1 MADPHHLQRFV
12 DAQADGYAAALAEL
26 QAGRKTSH
34 WMWFVFPQLGGLG
47 RSSTAQLYAIAD
59 LAEARAY
66 LAHPLLGARLEACA
80 RALLGWPE
88 RTAWQILG
96 SPDDLKLRSSMTL
109 FAQAAPDNPLFD
121 FDNVIVTPHSAGS
134 SSRSRVAALVQVGQE
149 TARILRGTLP
159 MSLVNPEVR
168 HKIAERPMGL
178 NPSTQ

>member
-1 MADPHHLQRFV
+1 MRNSMADPHHLQRFV

-109 FAQAAPDNPLFD
+109 FALAAPHNPLFSEVLD
-121 FDNVIVTPHSAGS
+121 VFCGGEPDARTLQLLGLAEGSATDRM
-134 SSRSRVAALVQVGQE
+134 RSLPSWPAA
-149 TARILRGTLP
+149 R
-159 MSLVNPEVR
+159 
-168 HKIAERPMGL
+168 
-178 NPSTQ
+178 